1 MDQIGLLFFAGMLLV
16 MWLFFIRPQAKQAK
30 LGAEFQ
36 KGLQKGDKIVTS
48 GGVHGKVVKADESS
62 ASILLEIDTNVKI
75 KIDRSAVSMDL
86 TKAAYGEKK
95 VDSSEAKA

>member
-36 KGLQKGDKIVTS
+36 KNLQKGDKVVTS
-48 GGVHGKVVKADESS
+48 GGVHGKVVKADESN
-62 ASILLEIDTNVKI
+62 ASILLEIDANVKV
-75 KIDRSAVSMDL
+75 KIDRSAISMDL

-95 VDSSEAKA
+95 TDVTEAKA

>member
-36 KGLQKGDKIVTS
+36 KNLQKGDKVVTS
-48 GGVHGKVVKADESS
+48 GGFHGKVVKADETSP
-62 ASILLEIDTNVKI
+62 AIYIELDANVKV
-75 KIDRSAVSMDL
+75 KVDRSAISMDL

-95 VDSSEAKA
+95 TDTADSKA